1 VGSLSTTLSS
11 NRSGGLGEEGYGLLT
26 RFQPLMYGV
35 IAWVELTDSVD
46 ALRKRETALME
57 GGDDAL

>member
-11 NRSGGLGEEGYGLLT
+11 NRSGGLGGAGYGLLNEISAIT
-26 RFQPLMYGV
+26 VWYNC
-35 IAWVELTDSVD
+35 LTDSVD

-57 GGDDAL
+57 GGEDAL